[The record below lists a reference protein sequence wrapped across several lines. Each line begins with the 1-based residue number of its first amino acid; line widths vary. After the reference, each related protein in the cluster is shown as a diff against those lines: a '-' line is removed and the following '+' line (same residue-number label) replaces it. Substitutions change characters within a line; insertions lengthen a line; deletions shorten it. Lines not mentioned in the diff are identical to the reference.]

1 MTFSDLFVSKAKKGP
16 FAEGAEGAKSQT
28 NVMGGCV
35 SGSNISQSLYMA
47 ENPRVQP
54 SAPSAT
60 SDCPALVPLETPW
73 IDGGRYRMVG
83 ATEWPSRL
91 NLYVADPSGPWI
103 RLHAVLIACSIVCL
117 LPFIIWVP
125 FMAAD

>member
-35 SGSNISQSLYMA
+35 SDSIISQSLHMA
-47 ENPRVQP
+47 QNPRVQP
-54 SAPSAT
+54 SAPSAP

-73 IDGGRYRMVG
+73 IDGGRYRIVG

-91 NLYVADPSGPWI
+91 NLYLADPNGPWI
-103 RLHAVLIACSIVCL
+103 RLHGVLIAFEGESHL
-117 LPFIIWVP
+117 
-125 FMAAD
+125 A